1 MTPRHTPKITGV
13 NAAELLTYGLG
24 IAVNSTILGLGAQ
37 RLVGVR
43 FSVPRL
49 LIAGAVGLAA
59 VNPILNNLA
68 GSISDDRI
76 AYGQA
81 ALLLILGW
89 AAAILIM
96 LIVLVLAEA
105 FVPTGSL
112 VPVRLWPTVLRARV
126 RRSLRYL
133 QISRIFVRHGLGS
146 FIRHRTA
153 ILRQDSPWTEELPE
167 RLAAALETAGPTFV
181 KLGQL
186 MATRRDLLPPG
197 YIAALGR
204 LHDQAAP
211 MTPDQLTRVLL
222 AELRTPLET
231 HFATFDHTPLA
242 CASIAQVHAATLLD
256 GTEVVV
262 KVQRPDA
269 RELVARDLD
278 IVNRLAK
285 VIEARTDWGRGLG
298 LSALVEGFAVSLR
311 EELDFRIEADNLAA
325 VAAEGRENAAPVRT
339 PAPFRELSSRRL
351 LVMERLPGE
360 ALSRS
365 RRRVAELGSAHRSA
379 LAETALDAL
388 LRQILLGGT
397 FHADPH
403 PGNLVLLPDGGLGM
417 IDFGSVGR
425 LDRPTR
431 RSLARLLPAL
441 DRGDP
446 LVAADALLEAAGRP
460 ENLNQ
465 TGLERDLGELIAR
478 HLGPGTNLDARLFGA
493 LVKVLSRHGLTVPP
507 QLAAVFRAL
516 GTLEGVLTDLDP
528 GFDLVARARALCWSM
543 MADRITPDA
552 VRREATAE
560 ALTLLPL
567 MRTLPR
573 RLDHLLDAAE
583 NGRFSVRVR
592 LFAEEDDRRLISG
605 LVQQLVLAVLAATS
619 GVMATR
625 LLGIAG
631 GPMLT
636 RSMSLYQFIGYC
648 LLVIAGVLGLRLLA
662 PVFRRG

>member
-1 MTPRHTPKITGV
+1 V
-13 NAAELLTYGLG
+13 NAADILAYGIGLV
-24 IAVNSTILGLGAQ
+24 VNSTVLGFGAQ
-37 RLVGVR
+37 GLVGLR

-49 LIAGAVGLAA
+49 LAAGAVGLAA
-59 VNPILNNLA
+59 VNPIVNNLA
-68 GSISDDRI
+68 GSLSADHV
-76 AYGQA
+76 AYGQV

-89 AAAILIM
+89 ASAILIM
-96 LIVLVLAEA
+96 LIVLMIAEA

-112 VPVRLWPTVLRARV
+112 VPLRLWPTVLRARV

-133 QISRIFVRHGLGS
+133 QISRIFVRHGLGP

-153 ILRQDSPWTEELPE
+153 ILRQDFPQAEELPE

-186 MATRRDLLPPG
+186 LATRRDLLPPA
-197 YIAALGR
+197 YLAALSR

-211 MTPDQLTRVLL
+211 MTADQLDQALL
-222 AELRTPLET
+222 AELRGPLER
-231 HFATFDHTPLA
+231 HFAAFDHEPLA
-242 CASIAQVHAATLLD
+242 CASIAQVHAARLLD

-269 RELVARDLD
+269 GELVARDLD
-278 IVNRLAK
+278 IVKRLAAM
-285 VIEARTDWGRGLG
+285 IETRTDWGRGLG
-298 LSALVEGFAVSLR
+298 LSALAEGFAASLR
-311 EELDFRIEADNLAA
+311 EELDFRIEADNLAS
-325 VAAEGRENAAPVRT
+325 VAAEGREYASPAHT
-339 PAPFRELSSRRL
+339 PEPFRELSTRRL

-360 ALSRS
+360 PLSRA
-365 RRRVAELGSAHRSA
+365 RRRIGELGVDRAA
-379 LAETALDAL
+379 LARTALETL

-403 PGNLVLLPDGGLGM
+403 PGNLLLLPDGRLGM

-425 LDRPTR
+425 LDQPTR

-465 TGLERDLGELIAR
+465 TGLERDLGQLIAR

-493 LVKVLSRHGLTVPP
+493 LVKVLARHGLSVPP

-528 GFDLVARARALCWSM
+528 GFDLVTAARELAWSM
-543 MADRITPDA
+543 MADRITPEA

-560 ALTLLPL
+560 ALSLLPL
-567 MRTLPR
+567 VRTLPR
-573 RLDHLLDAAE
+573 RVDHLLDAAE
-583 NGRFSVRVR
+583 NGRLSVRVR
-592 LFAEEDDRRLISG
+592 LLADEEDRRMISG
-605 LVQQLVLAVLAATS
+605 LVQQLVLAVLAATC

-631 GPMLT
+631 GPVLT
-636 RSMSLYQFIGYC
+636 KSMSLYQFLGYC
-648 LLVIAGVLGLRLLA
+648 LLVIAGILGLRLLA
-662 PVFRRG
+662 PVFRRS